1 MTVSKKKI
9 SQFYAKSLLFQNCQ
23 DFDAV
28 YPGDEFQRESCRK
41 TLLLSIAAWLAK
53 LEKRRSAER
62 FKTPARPTPR
72 VLNREKVLP
81 L

>member
-9 SQFYAKSLLFQNCQ
+9 SQFSAKSLLFQNCQ

-41 TLLLSIAAWLAK
+41 TLLLSIAAWLAQ

-62 FKTPARPTPR
+62 FKTPGQTNTQG
-72 VLNREKVLP
+72 LK
-81 L
+81 